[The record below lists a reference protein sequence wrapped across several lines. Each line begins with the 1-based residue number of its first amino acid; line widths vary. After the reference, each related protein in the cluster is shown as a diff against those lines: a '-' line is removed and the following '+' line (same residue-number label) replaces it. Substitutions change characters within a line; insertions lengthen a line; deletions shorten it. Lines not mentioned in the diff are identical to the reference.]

1 MKLETIAAFGIGVAL
16 GGAISFLFCKKWADS
31 EIEKAY
37 EKMKADFQ
45 KPQVINYFQG
55 KTKDS
60 EKEEKTEEKP
70 KVTKEEVNAYMKKVQ
85 DLGYSN
91 YEDEDDPS
99 DEEIEPV
106 AYELNG
112 DPDAIPVIIPPD
124 EFGDEET
131 YAQISLIYYTDGIL
145 ADDTD
150 HVFGNRTDI
159 PRDFEDHFGE
169 YEDDAV
175 YVRNDRLRIYYEIL
189 RSLKSYEELLEQ
201 RPYLRE
207 ENDDS

>member
-1 MKLETIAAFGIGVAL
+1 MKLETIAGFGIGVAL
-16 GGAISFLFCKKWADS
+16 GGAISFIFCKKWADS

-55 KTKDS
+55 KTEDS
-60 EKEEKTEEKP
+60 KKEEKTEEKP

-91 YEDEDDPS
+91 YEDEDDPA

-112 DPDAIPVIIPPD
+112 DPDAIPVIIPPAFRLSVRD
-124 EFGDEET
+124 YLYPDRV
-131 YAQISLIYYTDGIL
+131 DGNIFD
-145 ADDTD
+145 AFESYDTT
-150 HVFGNRTDI
+150 H
-159 PRDFEDHFGE
+159 
-169 YEDDAV
+169 
-175 YVRNDRLRIYYEIL
+175 
-189 RSLKSYEELLEQ
+189 
-201 RPYLRE
+201 
-207 ENDDS
+207 